1 MDCRCLSYAAVP
13 FEFTIPRSRGGF
25 GAGTDD
31 PPNVL
36 SNLRALPALRR
47 CVLAQAGY
55 TLIETLVVL
64 SLLGVVV
71 GTLVDGFVSASN
83 AQADQSAR
91 ASDQETAREV
101 LERMRK
107 DIHCASG
114 AEAQPTLDSLGNPT
128 GTGYTLQLSVSQGQC
143 QGVTNLS
150 NGVQWCSVSVGGS
163 TNRYAVY
170 RTISGNCGATDA
182 RFQVD
187 YITNLGSITGGNI
200 WSLPACSPD
209 GYRRSR
215 STCR

>member
-1 MDCRCLSYAAVP
+1 
-13 FEFTIPRSRGGF
+13 
-25 GAGTDD
+25 
-31 PPNVL
+31 VL
-36 SNLRALPALRR
+36 LKLRAVSAVRR
-47 CVLAQAGY
+47 CVSAQAGY
-55 TLIETLVVL
+55 TLVETLVVL
-64 SLLGVVV
+64 TLLGVVI

-91 ASDQETAREV
+91 AGDQETAREV

-114 AEAQPTLDSLGNPT
+114 AEAQQTLDSLGNPT

-163 TNRYAVY
+163 TTRYAVY
-170 RTISGNCGATDA
+170 RTISGNCGASDA

-187 YITNLGSITGGNI
+187 YITNLGAISGGNI
-200 WSLPACSPD
+200 WSLPPCSTGRLQAVTVDMPVNADPVKRADRTYELKDTIAMRNAPACA
-209 GYRRSR
+209 
-215 STCR
+215 